1 MCDADQRITK
11 GTVALVG
18 AGPGDPGL
26 LTLRGKELLEQADV
40 VVYDRL
46 AHPSLLQYA
55 ANAEHIF
62 VGKTSSR
69 HTIPQAEIN
78 RLLVD
83 RALAGQ
89 RVVRL
94 KGGDPFV
101 FGRGGEELEAC
112 IEAGIPF
119 EVVPGV
125 TSAIAAP
132 AYAGIPVS
140 HRNYASAIAI
150 ITGHR
155 RDEAGTTTTDE
166 KIQPPALMP
175 PPHNPTA
182 PWTLIYLMG
191 VENLPQIIEC
201 VKSAGYPAQTAAALI
216 QWGTRTNQ
224 QVAVGPLDRIYEI
237 AQDAGIQSPA
247 ITVIGEVVQL
257 RQTLRWFDNRPL
269 FGKRILITR
278 TREQASELSL
288 RLRLLSAEPIEY
300 PMIKI
305 QPLQSDGSL
314 ESALKNL
321 KNTDWVIFTSAN
333 GIRSVADRMVELKW
347 DARIFGSC
355 KIAAIGPAT
364 DEALRAIGLRADFVP
379 SRFLAESLLE
389 EFPEHDLTNKRMLI
403 IRAKEARDALPDGLI
418 AKGAQVKVVPAYET
432 VPDAEG
438 AGGLINDILDGQMDI
453 ITFTSSSTVRN
464 LAAALAPQT
473 LSDLSGKVVVAS
485 IGPITSQT
493 ATELGLPPDI
503 EATTHT
509 IPGLV
514 EAIMSY
520 YSDQSAEKEPK

>member
-1 MCDADQRITK
+1 M
-11 GTVALVG
+11 G

-46 AHPSLLQYA
+46 AHPALLQYA
-55 ANAEHIF
+55 PNAEHLY
-62 VGKTSSR
+62 VGKSSSR
-69 HTIPQAEIN
+69 HTMPQMEIS

-83 RALAGQ
+83 RALTGQ

-94 KGGDPFV
+94 KGGDSFV

-112 IEAGIPF
+112 VEAGIPF
-119 EVVPGV
+119 EVVPGI

-140 HRNYASAIAI
+140 HRHYASAIAI

-155 RDEAGTTTTDE
+155 RDEADTTTGEEHAGE
-166 KIQPPALMP
+166 KSQPAALMP
-175 PPHNPTA
+175 PVYNPAA

-201 VKSAGYPAQTAAALI
+201 VKTAGYPVQTPAALI
-216 QWGTRTNQ
+216 QWGTRPNQ
-224 QVAVGPLDRIYEI
+224 RVVAGPLDRIQEI
-237 AQDAGIQSPA
+237 AQEGGIQSPA

-269 FGKRILITR
+269 FGKRILVTR
-278 TREQASELSL
+278 AREQASELSV
-288 RLRLLSAEPIEY
+288 RLRLLGAEPIEY

-305 QPLQSDGSL
+305 QPLQSDGL
-314 ESALKNL
+314 LDSALKRL
-321 KNTDWVIFTSAN
+321 KDTDWVIFTSAN
-333 GIRSVADRMVELKW
+333 GVRAVANRMMELKL

-364 DEALRAIGLRADFVP
+364 DEALHTVGLWADFVP
-379 SRFLAESLLE
+379 SRFVAESLLE
-389 EFPEHDLTNKRMLI
+389 ELPEHCLTNRRILI
-403 IRAKEARDALPDGLI
+403 VRAKEARDVLPDGLA
-418 AKGAQVKVVPAYET
+418 AKGAQVEVIPAYET

-438 AGGLINDILDGQMDI
+438 ASELINEILNGQMDV
-453 ITFTSSSTVRN
+453 ITFASSSTVRN
-464 LAAALAPQT
+464 LAAALAPKPM
-473 LSDLSGKVVVAS
+473 SDLAGKVVVAS
-485 IGPITSQT
+485 IGPVTSKT

-503 EATTHT
+503 EAPVHT

-514 EAIMSY
+514 EAILSF
-520 YSDQSAEKEPK
+520 YSERKAEKGRP